1 MSRNR
6 NCIAPGRPSSVD
18 LVCRSD
24 SFSPAAVGRCAGFAE
39 SDRKTLLQIFRGRKR
54 IQWRID
60 SLPCV
65 CFSEERCAKSMYR
78 ICEKGILHNPPRFL
92 CDFHRAATKG
102 WPQNES
108 CAILF
113 SAPGISVSDPE
124 TTPNLWKQKPVLP
137 GRSFPITKVEFIRVI
152 TKQKSAI
159 SPPPEKSLYFKLL
172 RLKNAFVVS

>member
-1 MSRNR
+1 MAYRFAALCLLSRG
-6 NCIAPGRPSSVD
+6 A
-18 LVCRSD
+18 VC
-24 SFSPAAVGRCAGFAE
+24 
-39 SDRKTLLQIFRGRKR
+39 
-54 IQWRID
+54 
-60 SLPCV
+60 
-65 CFSEERCAKSMYR
+65 KSMYR

-159 SPPPEKSLYFKLL
+159 SPPRKKVYISSFYDWKTHLLCLNMQSNGFFVLLASVSAISPDKPGFGTVCVIIRSGLL
-172 RLKNAFVVS
+172 RLSLCFSVE

>member
-1 MSRNR
+1 MAYRFAALCLLSRG
-6 NCIAPGRPSSVD
+6 A
-18 LVCRSD
+18 VC
-24 SFSPAAVGRCAGFAE
+24 
-39 SDRKTLLQIFRGRKR
+39 
-54 IQWRID
+54 
-60 SLPCV
+60 
-65 CFSEERCAKSMYR
+65 KSMYR

-159 SPPPEKSLYFKLL
+159 SPPPGKNPQFQNFKTEKTTFCFIKCNPMCFLFYWLLSPLFRLTSLVLE
-172 RLKNAFVVS
+172 RSV

>member
-1 MSRNR
+1 MAYRFAALCLFSRR
-6 NCIAPGRPSSVD
+6 SGV
-18 LVCRSD
+18 LKVCTV
-24 SFSPAAVGRCAGFAE
+24 FV
-39 SDRKTLLQIFRGRKR
+39 KR
-54 IQWRID
+54 AYSTI
-60 SLPCV
+60 
-65 CFSEERCAKSMYR
+65 
-78 ICEKGILHNPPRFL
+78 PPRFL

-159 SPPPEKSLYFKLL
+159 PPPGKKSIFQAFTTEKRICCVLICNPMGFLFYWLLPPLFRLTSLVLE
-172 RLKNAFVVS
+172 RSV